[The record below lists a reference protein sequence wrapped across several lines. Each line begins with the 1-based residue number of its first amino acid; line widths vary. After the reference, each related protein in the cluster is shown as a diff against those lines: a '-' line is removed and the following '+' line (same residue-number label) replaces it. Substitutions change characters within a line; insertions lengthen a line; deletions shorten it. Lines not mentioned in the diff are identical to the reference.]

1 MSDDDFDDL
10 ETIPDDVDDGYVKI
24 RKEDLKAVRSAARK
38 RGAAEKELAAYKR
51 QDAVRAAGIDGL
63 SERQIAVI
71 AREAEG
77 DQSPENLRK
86 IAEELNFIQQAPPS
100 EEEQRIEGEINGQ
113 AEAVAATSGAPAA
126 THQSKVTPADVGA
139 WSTEKRMRLNAQ
151 HPDLYERLL
160 REEEVVLPPTFS

>member
-10 ETIPDDVDDGYVKI
+10 ETLPDDVDDGYVKI

-38 RGAAEKELAAYKR
+38 RGAAERELAAYKR

-86 IAEELNFIQQAPPS
+86 IAEDLKFISAAPPS
-100 EEEQRIEGEINGQ
+100 EEEQQVEQEIDRQ
-113 AEAVAATSGAPAA
+113 QEAAAVTTGAPAA
-126 THQSKVTPADVGA
+126 AQTLTVQPEEAAGWAVD
-139 WSTEKRMRLNAQ
+139 KRMRFLNQ
-151 HPDLYERLL
+151 HPQLHERLL
-160 REEEVVLPPTFS
+160 RGEPVVLTQPFN